1 MIIFQE
7 ILTGVNS
14 IVEQRYIPFRFP
26 YKLATLESI
35 DEDWA
40 NKKAKESMFQDEPA
54 SQALA
59 HIFVPYPARC
69 DALHSVTDLPVLD
82 HFLRWKGTKKKVEF
96 VSLNLTLRD
105 TETQNQKLKIKTGT
119 SN

>member
-69 DALHSVTDLPVLD
+69 DELHSVTDLPVLD
-82 HFLRWKGTKKKVEF
+82 HFLRWKGTKKKLN
-96 VSLNLTLRD
+96 SLV
-105 TETQNQKLKIKTGT
+105 
-119 SN
+119 

>member
-1 MIIFQE
+1 MITFQE
-7 ILTGVNS
+7 IRTGVDS

-82 HFLRWKGTKKKVEF
+82 HSLRRKGTKIV
-96 VSLNLTLRD
+96 
-105 TETQNQKLKIKTGT
+105 
-119 SN
+119 

>member
-35 DEDWA
+35 DEDRA

-82 HFLRWKGTKKKVEF
+82 HFLRRKGTKKVEF
-96 VSLNLTLRD
+96 VKGGNLKLISSVSLIVPWHSFD
-105 TETQNQKLKIKTGT
+105 KQN
-119 SN
+119 

>member
-35 DEDWA
+35 DEDRA

-59 HIFVPYPARC
+59 HIFFPYPARC

-82 HFLRWKGTKKKVEF
+82 HSLRRKGTKIV
-96 VSLNLTLRD
+96 
-105 TETQNQKLKIKTGT
+105 
-119 SN
+119 